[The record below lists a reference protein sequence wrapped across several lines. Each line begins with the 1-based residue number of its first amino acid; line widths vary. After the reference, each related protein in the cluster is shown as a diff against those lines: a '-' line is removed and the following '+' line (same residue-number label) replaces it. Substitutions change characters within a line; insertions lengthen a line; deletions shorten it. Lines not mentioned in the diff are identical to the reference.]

1 MNLGAV
7 VAGRWYTLG
16 QTDAEPGGYGPVQIG
31 TGHKKGAAGTTDA
44 ISGTDFTLDLDTGR
58 VLSHIND
65 PKLQVGVKAPAAAIS
80 RRRIDVS
87 SAPSQL
93 TAAVRYIEDAALGKG
108 RDLYAPRCSLQP
120 QGEAALKSRT
130 QEHQLT
136 LLATVLDPGGG
147 VAPLTITGEDVA

>member
-1 MNLGAV
+1 M
-7 VAGRWYTLG
+7 T
-16 QTDAEPGGYGPVQIG
+16 
-31 TGHKKGAAGTTDA
+31 
-44 ISGTDFTLDLDTGR
+44 
-58 VLSHIND
+58 
-65 PKLQVGVKAPAAAIS
+65 AAIS